1 MKVGDAARL
10 KDSNDEDWKKITKHW
25 IRENE
30 EERRILQSGELPTKA
45 SSKSSHFTWH
55 FSL

>member
-1 MKVGDAARL
+1 MKDGDATRP
-10 KDSNDEDWKKITKHW
+10 KGSNDEDWKKITKHW

-30 EERRILQSGELPTKA
+30 EERRILQSGEPPAKVSL
-45 SSKSSHFTWH
+45 KSSHFTWH